1 MRFRAV
7 ERNLDAIGPVADA
20 LRATLKDVLDEEG
33 VACVELALVEA
44 LTNSIHFGPDPSAG
58 PILVFLDV
66 TDTEVAVEIDDGAPP
81 VPGLFDGAGAEKLD
95 FDPADRQNIPENG
108 RGLSLIV
115 LSMDEVGFRAA
126 GDRSRL
132 RMVRRR

>member
-1 MRFRAV
+1 MRFRTV
-7 ERNLDAIGPVADA
+7 ERNLSDIGPAADA
-20 LRATLKDVLDEEG
+20 LRASLKDVLDEEG

-44 LTNSIHFGPDPSAG
+44 LTNSIHFGPDSSEE

-66 TDTEVAVEIDDGAPP
+66 TATDVAVEIDDGSPP
-81 VPGLFDGAGAEKLD
+81 LPGLFDGAGAEKLD
-95 FDPADRQNIPENG
+95 FDPSDRQNIPESG

-115 LSMDEVGFRAA
+115 LSMDEVGFRTV